1 MSTLLGA
8 TLSIPRVHGI
18 GPAAQGHQSNC
29 GRSPTIRSRRWRNW
43 SERHRQR
50 EALREL
56 ADDKHLL
63 ADIGLTRE
71 QALGEAAKPFWR

>member
-1 MSTLLGA
+1 MSTLLNGA
-8 TLSIPRVHGI
+8 LSIQRVPAF
-18 GPAAQGHQSNC
+18 GPTSRSHQSNC
-29 GRSPTIRSRRWRNW
+29 GRSPAIRSRRWRNW

-63 ADIGLTRE
+63 DDIGLTRE
-71 QALGEAAKPFWR
+71 QALYEAAKPFWW